1 MMRRA
6 WTSIGLATMLLS
18 PAARAQTVTG
28 ADPLAQAKSYIAKDM
43 LPAAETDVRS
53 YLRGH
58 ANSAIAHFLLGYI
71 LFRQTKAR
79 ESLAEYTAGA
89 KYQMP
94 SAADLR
100 VVGADYV
107 ILSDF
112 GDADKW
118 FSKATELDPGNVLG
132 WYYLG
137 RTKYNENRFE
147 EALSAFKTCLKL
159 APNHVRAEDNLG
171 LTLQGLGRY
180 DEAEQAFQNAIDWQA
195 NAPSKDPWPFIDMGS
210 MQLENNHPE
219 KAIPYLQQ
227 AIAMVPNSPKAHQ
240 QLGKSYLALH
250 DFSKAKSELEEAIKL
265 APDSAPGHY
274 ILGQLYQKQG
284 QSEKAKQEFA
294 LYTKLNSANSKE
306 DSREYQ
312 VAAPN

>member
-1 MMRRA
+1 
-6 WTSIGLATMLLS
+6 MLVS
-18 PAARAQTVTG
+18 TTARAQTAAG
-28 ADPLAQAKSYIAKDM
+28 ADPLAQAKSYVAKDM

-53 YLRGH
+53 YLKDH
-58 ANSAIAHFLLGYI
+58 ADSASAHFFLGYI
-71 LFRQTKAR
+71 FFRETKAR

-89 KYQMP
+89 KYQTP

-118 FSKATELDPGNVLG
+118 FSKATEMDPSNVLG

-180 DEAEQAFQNAIDWQA
+180 EEAEQAFQNAIDWQA
-195 NAPSKDPWPFIDMGS
+195 NAGSKDPVAV
-210 MQLENNHPE
+210 HR
-219 KAIPYLQQ
+219 Y
-227 AIAMVPNSPKAHQ
+227 
-240 QLGKSYLALH
+240 GKHA
-250 DFSKAKSELEEAIKL
+250 A
-265 APDSAPGHY
+265 
-274 ILGQLYQKQG
+274 
-284 QSEKAKQEFA
+284 
-294 LYTKLNSANSKE
+294 
-306 DSREYQ
+306 RE
-312 VAAPN
+312 